1 MNRVQISIATVTAWL
16 LLNTIIIQEDSI
28 ASKKTRQPAVNTN
41 SITNKVTYLTAPFNQ
56 STKILP
62 NFLGHDLETIS
73 QVLNK
78 RQQSSKKDEFETT
91 QAFIQRVNTERN
103 KPIIGTVNINSTLAF
118 VSLNSFDS
126 SYDADSNLFRI
137 EIPEVDVGSGFEW
150 KNRTF
155 GHTTYKG
162 SNAFGAT
169 VDIESWNS
177 ASFSIK
183 PNRSSSKQIIT
194 LKMSPSFAK
203 DFKENFRVIFITKI
217 DGYNAVETRRFSSKA
232 TFNSPY
238 SVSYSDT
245 YLNVEILEF
254 KIFDKRSGQVY
265 FTGNLY
271 TPVDYTKLENLLQ
284 AQNFKEADKETDKV
298 VLEVANRQG
307 SGYLRKEDAEKFP
320 CKELRSIDQLWLKYS
335 GGKFGISVQQQIY
348 QSLGGTKEYNRD
360 VWRSMGDR
368 VGWRQGGQW
377 LSDLNFSQTAPSGHL
392 PSVGGVGGWDPWG
405 YFPPVQTCR
414 V

>member
-16 LLNTIIIQEDSI
+16 LLNTLIIQEDSI

-137 EIPEVDVGSGFEW
+137 EIPKVDIVDSGLIEW

-155 GHTTYKG
+155 GHTTYEG

-169 VDIESWNS
+169 VDIKSWNS
-177 ASFSIK
+177 ESFSIK

-203 DFKENFRVIFITKI
+203 EFKENFRVIFITKI

-348 QSLGGTKEYNRD
+348 QSLGGTKEYNEK
-360 VWRSMGDR
+360 VWESMGDR

-377 LSDLNFSQTAPSGHL
+377 LSYRDLNFSQTAPSGHL
-392 PSVGGVGGWDPWG
+392 PYSDIKWKFRGTVVL
-405 YFPPVQTCR
+405 
-414 V
+414 